1 MDYKNRN
8 IIWNRLYKD
17 YRLKIIIYKIKII
30 IIIINLPP
38 KTIIIT
44 NHNIPKITIKSYKI
58 QIKINQIS

>member
-30 IIIINLPP
+30 IIIINLHPI
-38 KTIIIT
+38 TIIIT